1 MNRERLSPIAVIATW
16 LVLILAVLLAEQ
28 AQGVDQT
35 SKEGYEQSLPV
46 AEKSVIQGSRTQT
59 AGSGEAVPRLPDPS
73 VFRKVTV
80 QPTVTSVFPYLL
92 SPGKKYTLI
101 LQGQALTQQMV
112 LDFGP
117 GIITIAGSLKIGTG
131 PEEFAASVV
140 VLVAPNAV
148 PGMRTVRLA
157 SAPGQPLQAQP
168 AKLAI
173 FVEPASKDEG
183 PIKATPLK

>member
-16 LVLILAVLLAEQ
+16 LVLILAVLPAEQ

-59 AGSGEAVPRLPDPS
+59 AGSGEAVPQLPDPS
-73 VFRKVTV
+73 VTKKVTV
-80 QPTVTSVFPYLL
+80 QPTVTGVFPQLL
-92 SPGKKYTLI
+92 SPGKEYALMLK
-101 LQGQALTQQMV
+101 GKGLTQQIA

-117 GIITIAGSLKIGTG
+117 GIIVFAGSLKIGG
-131 PEEFAASVV
+131 PEGLASVTV
-140 VLVAPNAV
+140 QVAPDAK
-148 PGMRTVRLA
+148 PGMRVIRLA
-157 SAPGQPLQAQP
+157 AAPGQPFKVQRV
-168 AKLAI
+168 KLAV
-173 FVEPASKDEG
+173 FVEPVPRDEG

>member
-1 MNRERLSPIAVIATW
+1 MNREKLHPIAMIATW
-16 LVLILAVLLAEQ
+16 AVLMLAAVGQ
-28 AQGVDQT
+28 AQGADQAT
-35 SKEGYEQSLPV
+35 KEGYAQSSPV
-46 AEKSVIQGSRTQT
+46 MEKSVTQET
-59 AGSGEAVPRLPDPS
+59 GTPTSGSGEPVPRLPDPS

-80 QPTVTSVFPYLL
+80 QPTVTGVFPYLV

-117 GIITIAGSLKIGTG
+117 GIITIGGSVKIGTG

-157 SAPGQPLQAQP
+157 SAPGQPWKAQS
-168 AKLAI
+168 AKLAV
-173 FVEPASKDEG
+173 FVEPASKNEG
-183 PIKATPLK
+183 PIKATPLN